1 MDLGL
6 KGKTALVTG
15 ASEGI
20 GSAVAR
26 SLAEEGVR
34 VAICARTEATLKKT
48 AAEIARATGMEI
60 VPIPA
65 DLRSLAGCQGV
76 VAQAAERLGG
86 IDILVNNAGASAFG
100 AFVDLPDDA
109 FVDAI
114 NGKLLGYIRCA
125 KAVIPHMQRRGGGTI
140 VNITGTTQQAVPLH
154 TPGSA
159 CNAAIRMFSKELS
172 MELGPLN
179 IRVNS
184 VAPGRIQTARADR
197 LLEANAAAQG
207 TSRDVVLGQL
217 VKTIPSGRVGTIDD
231 IADAVCFLVSKR
243 ATYVGMFAGV
253 AANVF
258 SGRLRWYD
266 SILGLLVVVGAAWMI
281 RGHEMHAA
289 EQTLIAKGDVRLLG
303 VVGAFSGLVV
313 GLVGL
318 VLAGVATRLALYARS
333 RTVPPGEYYGL
344 AAAPWLAVGGLVG
357 FALGAAASRSFGVR
371 LALP

>member
-6 KGKTALVTG
+6 QGKTALVTG

-20 GSAVAR
+20 GMAIAHK
-26 SLAEEGVR
+26 LAEEGVQ
-34 VAICARTEATLKKT
+34 VAICARTESKLKDT
-48 AAEIARATGMEI
+48 AGEIARATGMEI

-65 DLRSLAGCQGV
+65 DLRSLAGCQGFV
-76 VAQAAERLGG
+76 EQAADQLGG

-125 KAVIPHMQRRGGGTI
+125 KAAIPHMQRRGGGVI

-184 VAPGRIQTARADR
+184 VAPGRIHTARAEQ
-197 LLEANAAAQG
+197 LLQATAADQG
-207 TSRDVVLGQL
+207 TSPDVILRDL

-231 IADAVCFLVSKR
+231 IADAVCFLVSER
-243 ATYVGMFAGV
+243 ATYVNG
-253 AANVF
+253 AA
-258 SGRLRWYD
+258 
-266 SILGLLVVVGAAWMI
+266 LVVDGS
-281 RGHEMHAA
+281 
-289 EQTLIAKGDVRLLG
+289 KS
-303 VVGAFSGLVV
+303 VVI
-313 GLVGL
+313 
-318 VLAGVATRLALYARS
+318 
-333 RTVPPGEYYGL
+333 
-344 AAAPWLAVGGLVG
+344 
-357 FALGAAASRSFGVR
+357 
-371 LALP
+371 

>member
-6 KGKTALVTG
+6 EGKTALVTG

-26 SLAEEGVR
+26 KLADEGVR
-34 VAICARTEATLKKT
+34 VAICARTEATLKTT
-48 AAEIARATGMEI
+48 AAEIAKATGMEI

-65 DLRSLAGCQGV
+65 DLRSLAGCQSV
-76 VAQAAERLGG
+76 VAQAADRLGG

-125 KAVIPHMQRRGGGTI
+125 KAVIPHMQRRGGGSI

-159 CNAAIRMFSKELS
+159 CNAALRMFSKELS

-197 LLEANAAAQG
+197 LLKATAAAQS
-207 TSRDVVLGQL
+207 TSPDVLLGQL
-217 VKTIPSGRVGTIDD
+217 IKTIPSGRVGTIDD
-231 IADAVCFLVSKR
+231 IGDAVCFLASER
-243 ATYVGMFAGV
+243 AGYING
-253 AANVF
+253 AA
-258 SGRLRWYD
+258 
-266 SILGLLVVVGAAWMI
+266 LVVDGS
-281 RGHEMHAA
+281 
-289 EQTLIAKGDVRLLG
+289 KS
-303 VVGAFSGLVV
+303 VVI
-313 GLVGL
+313 
-318 VLAGVATRLALYARS
+318 
-333 RTVPPGEYYGL
+333 
-344 AAAPWLAVGGLVG
+344 
-357 FALGAAASRSFGVR
+357 
-371 LALP
+371 